1 MSERVVMFTEER
13 KPMYLE
19 GFRNST
25 THCRGRLM
33 PGGYNVVLVKTP
45 CSGYWHLFKE
55 DSYQATQRRADNCLS
70 SIQAKHVKVV
80 HIPDTVMGDHY
91 FMVKWAEARKGKA

>member
-33 PGGYNVVLVKTP
+33 PWGYNVVLVKTP

-55 DSYQATQRRADNCLS
+55 NSLAACNASTKNLLT
-70 SIQAKHVKVV
+70 SIQRKHVRTVP
-80 HIPDTVMGDHY
+80 IPDTVMGDY
-91 FMVKWAEARKGKA
+91 LFIIRWAESHKEN